1 MTSCQLSFAIPGSP
15 PRNQTPTVLCSKA
28 KLSIA
33 AKEILTQLYTVPLQ
47 SLAVRWEPM
56 GNGVATIGGL
66 SDSTLAAR
74 NYFALALCI
83 VRLE

>member
-1 MTSCQLSFAIPGSP
+1 MTSCQLSFAILGSP
-15 PRNQTPTVLCSKA
+15 PSNQTPKVLCSKA

-33 AKEILTQLYTVPLQ
+33 AKEILTQLYIVPLQ

-56 GNGVATIGGL
+56 GNGMATKGGL